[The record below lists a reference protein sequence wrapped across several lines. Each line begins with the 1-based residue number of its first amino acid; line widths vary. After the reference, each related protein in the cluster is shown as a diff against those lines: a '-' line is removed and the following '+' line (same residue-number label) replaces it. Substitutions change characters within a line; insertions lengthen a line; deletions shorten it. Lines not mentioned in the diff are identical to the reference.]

1 MLRLEGKAHYN
12 FRCPACRY
20 LWLSMVSKTSLHLII
35 GLTVIGQGSTLNVD
49 GDGSQRSSMDTFLIG
64 FLGSLGIAVV
74 LGFVVRFIVKA

>member
-1 MLRLEGKAHYN
+1 
-12 FRCPACRY
+12 
-20 LWLSMVSKTSLHLII
+20 MVSKTSLHLII

-74 LGFVVRFIVKA
+74 LGFVVRFIVKG